1 MIKKITVTTGT
12 RAEYG
17 ILRSLL
23 KEIKKSKKL
32 KLFLL
37 VTGSHLSKK
46 HGYTIKDIKK
56 DHFKISYKIPVV
68 TSDNKIDVVKGLGFS
83 IAKFAT
89 IFEKIK
95 PDFNLVLGD
104 RDEML
109 ASSIA
114 AYHMD
119 IPNVHIHGGDVSGGI
134 DEYTRHAITKISNI
148 HFVATEKSKKRVL
161 RMGEN
166 PKYVFVTGS
175 LSLDELVQ
183 GNFTDKKTLMK
194 KYNVKLDNHTII
206 LLQHPVTT
214 QNEYTEKQ
222 IKTTLKAISQIGY
235 QTIAISPNTDPG
247 NSKIFKQLNFLSKKY
262 KFVNFYA
269 SLPREDY
276 LGFLKYSGVLVG
288 NSSSGLIE
296 GSYFGIPVINIG
308 SRQLRREKAKN
319 VIDVTNDDSD
329 AIKRKLLST
338 INSKKNRYP
347 VSYIYGKGNSSKKI
361 VKYLETIKIS
371 KELIEK
377 QYYNKNER

>member
-1 MIKKITVTTGT
+1 M
-12 RAEYG
+12 
-17 ILRSLL
+17 RSLL

-32 KLFLL
+32 ELFLL

-161 RMGEN
+161 R
-166 PKYVFVTGS
+166 
-175 LSLDELVQ
+175 EL
-183 GNFTDKKTLMK
+183 GK
-194 KYNVKLDNHTII
+194 HTPRNTR
-206 LLQHPVTT
+206 LL
-214 QNEYTEKQ
+214 
-222 IKTTLKAISQIGY
+222 
-235 QTIAISPNTDPG
+235 
-247 NSKIFKQLNFLSKKY
+247 
-262 KFVNFYA
+262 
-269 SLPREDY
+269 
-276 LGFLKYSGVLVG
+276 
-288 NSSSGLIE
+288 
-296 GSYFGIPVINIG
+296 
-308 SRQLRREKAKN
+308 
-319 VIDVTNDDSD
+319 
-329 AIKRKLLST
+329 
-338 INSKKNRYP
+338 
-347 VSYIYGKGNSSKKI
+347 
-361 VKYLETIKIS
+361 
-371 KELIEK
+371 
-377 QYYNKNER
+377 